1 MAELNEIKFSINTKI
16 DLYRLLDE
24 LNRTYQELHHFEQDC
39 SAKLSSREPIGMR
52 NVVEK
57 ICYIK
62 ALLKISLENFIPLP
76 IGEKDGQNG

>member
-24 LNRTYQELHHFEQDC
+24 LNRTYQEIDHFEKDC
-39 SAKLSSREPIGMR
+39 TNKLSSREPIGMR

-62 ALLKISLENFIPLP
+62 ALLKISIENFLP
-76 IGEKDGQNG
+76 VASEKEEQNG